1 MQEQGGGRK
10 DNGEKCK
17 MRNMY
22 KQNCPDWQRQAM
34 TDISSSVLPSLTATC
49 CEITTCYFNL
59 SASYGKA

>member
-22 KQNCPDWQRQAM
+22 KQNCPD
-34 TDISSSVLPSLTATC
+34 
-49 CEITTCYFNL
+49 
-59 SASYGKA
+59 